1 METVV
6 DPLNSVSSKYNLEKV
21 NNPEKFTKLLIKN
34 HNKNIKWNHL
44 EKFINLEILHLENCL
59 VDSFTFFSSISK
71 LQKLTT
77 FKYNEECFF
86 KKSEKKFNNKFSK
99 LNKIVF
105 IFSKKGNPDLSLLS
119 LYDKQNLSNN
129 FINSFPNYPSA
140 YQNINEIEFVNY
152 EDFLEKLKQE
162 DYDYEYSDI
171 YNGKDIF
178 FKCDIYNLSRIK
190 NLKNIKFCEK
200 DNEIFEKKLIVEKLF
215 SFPSH
220 KSIKINNTLIKD
232 FKDKFLKSENL
243 YLDYTYYPY
252 DDNLLTS
259 IKRHSSIRDCLE
271 VHWPSQKYNGYKNN
285 FKELLKQEID
295 HIIVGPTFD
304 FIYETYFDYEGS
316 SVDDFGK
323 DILKIK
329 SLKKITFEI
338 FNNIISREEET
349 YDWHATDSD
358 GYYMDVFIRLIHT
371 TLKKNITVE
380 IDFKDIK
387 SSSDLGETH
396 EEYIRLFYLFINI
409 QSNKELKN
417 RFIIKNLNL
426 KECEDYFNRV
436 VLNKFKS
443 IVIIDDQSNS
453 EILKKFK
460 NIELLHDWQID
471 MGLEGLGLNSGLVQ
485 VDLSKL
491 KSKKEEILKNF
502 LWENES
508 WPKQFW
514 DNKHHSNP
522 GKAKVFVKKSWLD
535 NSAKIIFKNLETV
548 SFYYIGKKIIYSDDS
563 YFKDKTFFIPKSI
576 DYKSINDLSI
586 CGSPCLSL
594 QDLKIF
600 PNLKHLTI
608 ENNLDENK
616 LNFRTLPQFE
626 SLKDLNINMYYPI
639 MRGEEKSVL
648 QNIESSHNLENIS
661 ISGIFTESDETGRW
675 SLLDIDLSNFHSLKK
690 LKKLSL
696 WGISLSDLKNIK
708 SLESLETFELTNPTV
723 ITEEMKSDDGTI
735 NPPMTEENLSFIKN
749 MENLSE
755 LKLYLPRFHINTSNF
770 NPKKL
775 ISLINPKVK
784 KLEILCGFTKEKI
797 TDVHKLY
804 NESLNFLKEIEHLNI
819 HIGCIEAPA
828 LKYNDKIEGAYEKAE
843 IKRNEQAKNPII
855 IDFSN
860 IKKMKHLKEFEIDID
875 PYFGIKTSN
884 IIEIANC
891 KKLSKIKLKFDYR
904 ELKIDIKELR
914 LIFDKI
920 ATKRQKFLIEINE
933 NKTYKDKDVVDGRYD
948 LNEEDKEKYDL
959 IEKEEER
966 DVEINGDSLET
977 AIFNTFKK
985 KEKK

>member
-1 METVV
+1 
-6 DPLNSVSSKYNLEKV
+6 
-21 NNPEKFTKLLIKN
+21 
-34 HNKNIKWNHL
+34 
-44 EKFINLEILHLENCL
+44 
-59 VDSFTFFSSISK
+59 
-71 LQKLTT
+71 
-77 FKYNEECFF
+77 
-86 KKSEKKFNNKFSK
+86 
-99 LNKIVF
+99 
-105 IFSKKGNPDLSLLS
+105 
-119 LYDKQNLSNN
+119 
-129 FINSFPNYPSA
+129 
-140 YQNINEIEFVNY
+140 
-152 EDFLEKLKQE
+152 
-162 DYDYEYSDI
+162 
-171 YNGKDIF
+171 
-178 FKCDIYNLSRIK
+178 
-190 NLKNIKFCEK
+190 
-200 DNEIFEKKLIVEKLF
+200 
-215 SFPSH
+215 
-220 KSIKINNTLIKD
+220 
-232 FKDKFLKSENL
+232 
-243 YLDYTYYPY
+243 
-252 DDNLLTS
+252 
-259 IKRHSSIRDCLE
+259 
-271 VHWPSQKYNGYKNN
+271 
-285 FKELLKQEID
+285 
-295 HIIVGPTFD
+295 
-304 FIYETYFDYEGS
+304 
-316 SVDDFGK
+316 
-323 DILKIK
+323 
-329 SLKKITFEI
+329 
-338 FNNIISREEET
+338 
-349 YDWHATDSD
+349 
-358 GYYMDVFIRLIHT
+358 
-371 TLKKNITVE
+371 
-380 IDFKDIK
+380 
-387 SSSDLGETH
+387 
-396 EEYIRLFYLFINI
+396 
-409 QSNKELKN
+409 
-417 RFIIKNLNL
+417 
-426 KECEDYFNRV
+426 
-436 VLNKFKS
+436 
-443 IVIIDDQSNS
+443 
-453 EILKKFK
+453 
-460 NIELLHDWQID
+460 
-471 MGLEGLGLNSGLVQ
+471 MGLEYLGLNSGLVQ

-491 KSKKEEILKNF
+491 KSKKEEVLKNF

-514 DNKHHSNP
+514 DNKHHFNP

-586 CGSPCLSL
+586 CDSPCLSL

-639 MRGEEKSVL
+639 MREEEKCAL

-661 ISGIFTESDETGRW
+661 ISGIHTESDETGRW
-675 SLLDIDLSNFHSLKK
+675 SLLDVDLSNFHSLKK

-696 WGISLSDLKNIK
+696 WGVSLSDLKNIK

-775 ISLINPKVK
+775 ISLVNPKVK

-843 IKRNEQAKNPII
+843 LKRNEQAKNPII

-904 ELKIDIKELR
+904 KLKIDIKELR

-933 NKTYKDKDVVDGRYD
+933 NKTYKDKDVVKYGWE

-959 IEKEEER
+959 IEEEEER
-966 DVEINGDSLET
+966 DIEINGHSLET
-977 AIFNTFKK
+977 TIFNTFKK